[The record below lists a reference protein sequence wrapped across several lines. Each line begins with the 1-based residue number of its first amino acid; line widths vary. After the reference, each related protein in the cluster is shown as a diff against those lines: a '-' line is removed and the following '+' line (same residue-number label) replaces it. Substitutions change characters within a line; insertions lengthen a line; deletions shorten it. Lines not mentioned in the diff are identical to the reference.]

1 MSSFTMKAPKSLIA
15 MVILPALVLGSAS
28 AASAGPRFEQTS
40 LTASVKGTAV
50 TLSTTVRSGAPSKV
64 TYLGICVRDQNA
76 KNFDVPRQS
85 NTYVSSAGT
94 AFTGT
99 KDFAPGT
106 YSYMAC
112 AYVNGTWWGGSAKL
126 FTVAHSAG
134 SQAAG
139 FTQVAL
145 AASISSAEATLSSTV
160 TAAVPGIAREL
171 GICVRDP
178 NGKNFDLPK
187 SSNVNVSSSVTSFT
201 TSGTFAPGVYTYMAC
216 AYANGTWW
224 GGSAKAFVIAA
235 SAAVEVDQNASQ
247 NRATD
252 GAAKP
257 GSAGSVSIPR
267 PATPPAASASGM
279 PVGDLPGWKQS
290 LAQDFLTPA
299 PLGSVGAAY
308 GSALRGYDGFVD
320 TSNHGTYTPDS
331 VLSVSG
337 GVLDFYL
344 HSEGGQPRVA
354 APVLNDYRGQTY
366 GRYSVK
372 FRSDPMPGYKMAFL
386 LWPTSDNWNE
396 GEIDWPD
403 GTLGANLYAASAI
416 KGSFAN
422 GTMSFDPPV
431 HVSAPTSTATWHV
444 ATTEWT
450 PGSVKWFWD
459 GVLVGSTTI
468 PSGVP
473 TTNLRW
479 TLQAETAN
487 NNAPAPAPNV
497 AGHLQVDWVVQYA
510 YSPGTK

>member
-1 MSSFTMKAPKSLIA
+1 MSFFTMKAPKSLIA
-15 MVILPALVLGSAS
+15 VALLPALVLGTAS
-28 AASAGPRFEQTS
+28 AASAGQRFEQ
-40 LTASVKGTAV
+40 LTLSASVKGTAV

-64 TYLGICVRDQNA
+64 TYFGICVRDQNA

-85 NTYVSSAGT
+85 NTYVSGAGT
-94 AFTGT
+94 TFSAT

-112 AYVNGTWWGGSAKL
+112 AYVNGAWWGGSAKV

-134 SQAAG
+134 IQAVG

-145 AASISSAEATLSSTV
+145 AASVSGAEATLSSTV
-160 TAAVPGIAREL
+160 KAAVPGNAREL

-187 SSNVNVSSSVTSFT
+187 SSNVNVLSAGTSFT
-201 TSGTFAPGVYTYMAC
+201 AAGTFPPGSYTYMAC
-216 AYANGTWW
+216 AYTNGTWW
-224 GGSAKAFVIAA
+224 GGSAKSFVVAA
-235 SAAVEVDQNASQ
+235 SAAAAIDQHTAANGATNGAPTSGSQ
-247 NRATD
+247 AVP
-252 GAAKP
+252 KP
-257 GSAGSVSIPR
+257 PS
-267 PATPPAASASGM
+267 PPAAPAGGM
-279 PVGDLPGWKQS
+279 PVGDLPGWKQN

-299 PLGSVGAAY
+299 PLGSVGAVY

-344 HSEGGQPRVA
+344 HSEGGRPRVA

-422 GTMSFDPPV
+422 GTMTFDPPV

-459 GVLVGSTTI
+459 GVLVGATTI

-497 AGHLQVDWVVQYA
+497 AGHLQVDWIVQYA